1 MLYVELLAQGL
12 IYGCMYAIIAV
23 GLTLVYG
30 LLRILHVAHA
40 GLFTLGAYLG
50 LIVTNATGSF
60 LLALPVS
67 AIFVGLMGMA
77 IYRFCYQPIL
87 HKPPYV
93 ALIASIVLGLWSWQ
107 QWNKHQATLQ
117 VVQDLRQ
124 DTNQL
129 ESLYGNRGS
138 EQSERLQA
146 LESRLAEQRELIAT
160 QQRQID
166 HNARELLEA
175 GNRTRT
181 DWLLAE
187 AEYLLR
193 IANQRLLIEKDIRGS
208 LSALESADEVLRESD
223 DIGVYPVRQQLARE
237 IQSLRGIQGV
247 DRTGLYLRLEA
258 AIASVNDLTDQA
270 LISDQAPGFDMVED
284 QNAPSDGSNMFTRG
298 WNRFLGT
305 LKEVVVIRR
314 MDEPV
319 KPLLSPDQSAWARL
333 NLQLMLEEAE
343 MAVLRGNQPLYERA
357 LNKAITTIN
366 DWYDGTNPA
375 IRGLN
380 ETLNE
385 LAERNVDPELPDISQ
400 SLSLLKERLAGRL
413 ATGDN
418 DADSKAANGGDES

>member
-1 MLYVELLAQGL
+1 MTETTKQLPAPVQPARPERPRLWPVW
-12 IYGCMYAIIAV
+12 I
-23 GLTLVYG
+23 
-30 LLRILHVAHA
+30 VAA
-40 GLFTLGAYLG
+40 
-50 LIVTNATGSF
+50 
-60 LLALPVS
+60 LAL
-67 AIFVGLMGMA
+67 
-77 IYRFCYQPIL
+77 IL
-87 HKPPYV
+87 AV
-93 ALIASIVLGLWSWQ
+93 ALGLWNWQ
-107 QWNKHQATLQ
+107 QWQKHQATLQ

-146 LESRLAEQRELIAT
+146 LENRVAEQRELIAT

-166 HNARELLEA
+166 HTARELLEA